1 MSRGYYE
8 QFRNTPEGQRL
19 LQTIRFAEGTAGAD
33 GYNTM
38 FTGAKFNDLS
48 KHPRLINSSNGLS
61 SDAAGA
67 YQFLSTTY
75 EPLAASLGLDDFS
88 PINQDIAAL
97 ALADQ
102 RLQGL
107 GGLGVITSDG
117 MSKRVADALAPE
129 WASFPTAAT
138 GTSYYGQ
145 GGKSL
150 GELQAVYGGQYQ
162 NMGSSALAGVTL
174 PGSSEQ
180 RMAGE
185 KIIRQVEPEKHSSIF
200 GPVFA
205 KLRSLGIG
213 R

>member
-8 QFRNTPEGQRL
+8 QWRGTPEGQKL
-19 LQTIRFAEGTAGAD
+19 LQTIRFAEGTAGQD

-48 KHPRLINSSNGLS
+48 RHPRLINSSNGLS

-75 EPLAASLGLDDFS
+75 EPLAARLGLNDFS
-88 PINQDIAAL
+88 PVNQDIAAL

-107 GGLGVITSDG
+107 GGLGVIANAG
-117 MSKRVADALAPE
+117 MSTRVADALAPE

-150 GELQAVYGGQYQ
+150 SELQAVYGGQYQ
-162 NMGSSALAGVTL
+162 NMGNSTPASVTL
-174 PGSSEQ
+174 PVDSEQ
-180 RMAGE
+180 RMAQDKFKALAENEQEGSGVLAPIF
-185 KIIRQVEPEKHSSIF
+185 KNIRKM
-200 GPVFA
+200 
-205 KLRSLGIG
+205 IG
-213 R
+213 F

>member
-8 QFRNTPEGQRL
+8 QWRNTPEGQSL

-48 KHPRLINSSNGLS
+48 RHPRLINSSNGLS

-75 EPLAASLGLDDFS
+75 EPLAGRLGLNDFT

-102 RLQGL
+102 RLQDL
-107 GGLGVITSDG
+107 GGLGIITNDG
-117 MSKRVADALAPE
+117 MSRRVADALAPE

-150 GELQAVYGGQYQ
+150 NELQAVYGGQYQ
-162 NMGSSALAGVTL
+162 NMEGTPANAPSPPAGNK
-174 PGSSEQ
+174 
-180 RMAGE
+180 RMAMDKMKVIAENEQEGSG
-185 KIIRQVEPEKHSSIF
+185 VLA
-200 GPVFA
+200 PVF
-205 KLRSLGIG
+205 KNIRKMLGY
-213 R
+213 